1 MPIGSF
7 TTIPVIAFELSE
19 RKPKSVLDLGIGFG
33 MWGAAVREWVD
44 MGVSPYKT
52 LLHGVEGFHEYYS
65 PLWKLYNRIHN
76 GLIQDFEPK
85 QKYDFIIFADV
96 LEHFS
101 QEQGAEVLEKIK
113 TWLTPGG
120 VLMVATPG
128 LFVAQDD
135 VYGNE
140 LERHLSLWLPRDLQ
154 AHGFE
159 ILRDETPDK
168 YGHMMVIGR
177 YVNPVF

>member
-7 TTIPVIAFELSE
+7 VTIPVVAFELSE
-19 RKPKSVLDLGIGFG
+19 RKPKTVLDLGIGFG
-33 MWGAAVREWVD
+33 MWGAVVREWVD
-44 MGVSPYKT
+44 MGVRPYNT
-52 LLHGVEGFHEYYS
+52 IIHGVEAFIDYYS
-65 PLWKLYNRIHN
+65 PLWKLYNKIHHL
-76 GLIQDFEPK
+76 LIQDFEPT
-85 QKYDFIIFADV
+85 QNYDFIIFADV

-101 QEQGAEVLEKIK
+101 AEQGAMVLEKIK
-113 TWLTPGG
+113 QWLNPGG

-128 LFVAQDD
+128 LFVPQEN

-140 LERHLSLWLPRDLQ
+140 LERHLSLWLPADLQ

-159 ILRDETPDK
+159 ILRNENPDQ

-177 YVNPVF
+177 YVKSG

>member
-1 MPIGSF
+1 M
-7 TTIPVIAFELSE
+7 
-19 RKPKSVLDLGIGFG
+19 
-33 MWGAAVREWVD
+33 
-44 MGVSPYKT
+44 
-52 LLHGVEGFHEYYS
+52 
-65 PLWKLYNRIHN
+65 
-76 GLIQDFEPK
+76 
-85 QKYDFIIFADV
+85 
-96 LEHFS
+96 LEHFTK
-101 QEQGAEVLEKIK
+101 EQGAEVLEKIK

-128 LFVAQDD
+128 LFVAQEN

-140 LERHLSLWLPRDLQ
+140 LERHLSLWLPKDLQ